1 MITEN
6 AIHND
11 ALVQKYSWNADN
23 TIWKYLE
30 DEELGGGAF
39 RDYMAGAMT
48 PGMDIWSEMVE
59 RL

>member
-48 PGMDIWSEMVE
+48 PG
-59 RL
+59 